1 MKTLSRYSAYTGLR
15 PEIFSRIGSDRRTV
29 LDVGCSNGVLGAAVK
44 RRQGAQVTGV
54 EYDETLATEARERL
68 DTVVTGDLNDVSSIL
83 AQLDGPYDCMVFAD
97 VLEHLQDPWGCLE
110 AFRDHLTPD
119 GEVVVSL
126 PNVGHLSTF
135 TAVFLRRTWPRR
147 DRGLHD
153 STHVR
158 WFARNDISELL
169 AGASLQPVSWKRS
182 QRFVDAPV
190 ALNKLALLVG
200 WVPGLRDL
208 LTYQFVVVARPMQP
222 GHPVSEPTAVAAAAE
237 PV

>member
-1 MKTLSRYSAYTGLR
+1 MRTFSRYSAYTGLR
-15 PEIFSRIGSDRRTV
+15 PEIFSRIRPDRRTV

-44 RRQGAQVTGV
+44 RRQTAQVTGV
-54 EYDETLATEARERL
+54 EYDEQLAAEARARL
-68 DTVVTGDLNDVSSIL
+68 DRVVTGDLNELDGIL
-83 AQLDGPYDCMVFAD
+83 DQLDGPYDCMVFAD
-97 VLEHLQDPWGCLE
+97 VLEHLQDPWGCLT
-110 AFRDHLTPD
+110 AFSERLAPN
-119 GEVVVSL
+119 GEVIVSL

-135 TAVFLRRTWPRR
+135 TSVFLRRTWPRR

-190 ALNKLALLVG
+190 AVNRLALLVG

-208 LTYQFVVVARPMQP
+208 LTYQFVVVARSTAQ
-222 GHPVSEPTAVAAAAE
+222 GHPVSEPAAVAAAAE
-237 PV
+237 PA

>member
-1 MKTLSRYSAYTGLR
+1 MRTLSRYSAYTGLR
-15 PEIFSRIGSDRRTV
+15 PEIFSRIGSDRRSV
-29 LDVGCSNGVLGAAVK
+29 LDVGCSNGVLGDAVK
-44 RRQGAQVTGV
+44 RRQDARVTGV
-54 EYDETLATEARERL
+54 EYDEQLAAEARERL
-68 DTVVTGDLNDVSSIL
+68 DLVVTGDLNDVGSIVS
-83 AQLDGPYDCMVFAD
+83 QLEGPYDCMVFAD
-97 VLEHLQDPWGCLE
+97 VLEHLQDPWGVLE
-110 AFRDHLTPD
+110 AFSEHLTPD

-135 TAVFLRRTWPRR
+135 TAVFLRRTRPRR

-158 WFARNDISELL
+158 WFARNDISQLL

-200 WVPGLRDL
+200 WIPGLRDL
-208 LTYQFVVVARPMQP
+208 LTYQFVVVARPTGRGP
-222 GHPVSEPTAVAAAAE
+222 TLSEPTAIAAE
-237 PV
+237 SA

>member
-1 MKTLSRYSAYTGLR
+1 MRTFSRYSAYTGLR
-15 PEIFSRIGSDRRTV
+15 PEIFSRIRSDRRTV
-29 LDVGCSNGVLGAAVK
+29 LDVGCSNGVLGEAVK
-44 RRQGAQVTGV
+44 RRQNAQVTGV
-54 EYDETLATEARERL
+54 EYDEQLAAEARARL
-68 DTVVTGDLNDVSSIL
+68 DRVVTGDLNELDGIL
-83 AQLDGPYDCMVFAD
+83 DQLDGPYDCMVFAD
-97 VLEHLQDPWGCLE
+97 VLEHLQDPWACLT
-110 AFRDHLTPD
+110 AFSERLAPN
-119 GEVVVSL
+119 GEVIVSL

-135 TAVFLRRTWPRR
+135 TSVFLRRTWPRR

-190 ALNKLALLVG
+190 AVNRLALLVG

-208 LTYQFVVVARPMQP
+208 LTYQFVVVARSTAQ
-222 GHPVSEPTAVAAAAE
+222 GHPVSEPAAVAAAAE
-237 PV
+237 SA

>member
-1 MKTLSRYSAYTGLR
+1 MRTLSRYSAYTGLR
-15 PEIFSRIGSDRRTV
+15 PEIFSRIGKDRRSV
-29 LDVGCSNGVLGAAVK
+29 LDVGCSNGVLGDAVK
-44 RRQGAQVTGV
+44 RRQAARVTGV
-54 EYDETLATEARERL
+54 EYDEQLAAEARERL
-68 DTVVTGDLNDVSSIL
+68 DLVVTGDLNDVSSIL
-83 AQLDGPYDCMVFAD
+83 GQLDGPYDCMVFAD
-97 VLEHLQDPWGCLE
+97 VLEHLQDPWGVLE
-110 AFRDHLTPD
+110 AFSEHLTPD

-169 AGASLQPVSWKRS
+169 ARASLQPVSWKRS

-208 LTYQFVVVARPMQP
+208 LTYQFVVVARPTRP
-222 GHPVSEPTAVAAAAE
+222 GHPVSEQTAIAAE
-237 PV
+237 PA